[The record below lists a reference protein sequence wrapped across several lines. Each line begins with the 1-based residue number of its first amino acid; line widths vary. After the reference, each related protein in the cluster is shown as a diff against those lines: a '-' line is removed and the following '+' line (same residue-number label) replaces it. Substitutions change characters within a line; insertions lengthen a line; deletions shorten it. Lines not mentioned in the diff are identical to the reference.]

1 VSLRELLRSGEYH
14 SYAYSYPHK
23 TAYRTLPSPV
33 SLRELW
39 SSEDR
44 TALFLYLHV
53 PFCEQRCGFCNLFT
67 QVQPQKEVESRYLD
81 SLELQAAVMREVLS
95 PHRFVR
101 LAIGGGTPTFL
112 SAPHLDRLFGVAR
125 TLAAD
130 QVPTSIE
137 VSPSTLSDDKIALLR
152 AHRVS
157 RVSMG
162 VQSIFANE
170 TAGVQRR
177 QRQKEVEQA
186 LIALSSAVA
195 IRNVDLIYGL
205 PGQTSQT
212 LRASIERVIELG
224 ANELYLYPLY
234 VRPLTILSR
243 HHAHSDE
250 RIGLYRDARDY
261 LLGRGFRQ
269 VSMRMFTA
277 ANHPGDGTSAPTYR
291 CQDDGMVGLGPGAR
305 SYTRSLH
312 YATPFAVAQAAI
324 RERIASWI
332 SASAEDHA
340 QARHGFFLSDAEQ
353 RRRYLIL
360 SLLDGRL
367 DRKSYINRFGND
379 VCDHFPELA
388 EAVTEGLVFADSGSL
403 QLTPHGLECADV
415 LGHWLQ
421 SESVLSARATWE
433 AA

>member
-1 VSLRELLRSGEYH
+1 MSLRELIRGGEYH

-23 TAYRTLPSPV
+23 TAYRTLSSPV

-39 SSEDR
+39 STEDR

-67 QVQPQKEVESRYLD
+67 QVQPQKEIESRYLTA
-81 SLELQAAVMREVLS
+81 LELQAQVMREVLF

-112 SAPHLDRLFGVAR
+112 SASHLDRLFGVAR
-125 TLAAD
+125 TLSAD
-130 QVPTSIE
+130 QIPTSIE
-137 VSPSTLSDDKIALLR
+137 VSPSTLDDEKTAVLIS
-152 AHRVS
+152 HRVS

-162 VQSIFANE
+162 VQSIFPSE
-170 TAGVQRR
+170 TAGVLRR
-177 QRQKEVEQA
+177 QRQPDVERA
-186 LIALSSAVA
+186 LILLSSSVA

-205 PGQTSQT
+205 PGQTTET
-212 LRASIERVIELG
+212 LRASIDRVVELG

-243 HHAHSDE
+243 HRAHSDE
-250 RIGLYRDARDY
+250 RTNLYRAARDY
-261 LLGRGFRQ
+261 LLRRGFRQ
-269 VSMRMFTA
+269 ASMRMFTA
-277 ANHPGDGTSAPTYR
+277 AGHPGDGSSGPTYR

-324 RERIASWI
+324 RERIEQWMLS
-332 SASAEDHA
+332 SAEDHA
-340 QARHGFFLSDAEQ
+340 QARHGFFLGEAER

-360 SLLDGRL
+360 TLLDGRL
-367 DRKSYINRFGND
+367 DRHAYLCRFGGD
-379 VCDHFPELA
+379 VCAHFPELA
-388 EAVTEGLVFADSGSL
+388 ETVENGLVIADADSL
-403 QLTPHGLECADV
+403 QLTPMGIECADV
-415 LGHWLQ
+415 LGHFLQ
-421 SESVLSARATWE
+421 SESVLSARASWE